1 MTATSKI
8 RTYVSFGY
16 TCMLQLFDDQ
26 NINANKNKTFTM
38 VERIRFAAFLKSE
51 IHLREVPR

>member
-26 NINANKNKTFTM
+26 KINANKNKKLTM
-38 VERIRFAAFLKSE
+38 IERIWFAAFLKSE
-51 IHLREVPR
+51 VHLREVPR